1 LSRSALGMAACMF
14 GQAQGAARP
23 QRELQRRHPEVGEGR
38 GGVRRCRPNEAPRS
52 NERVICRVRFFRV
65 RGRLSPCGRNTGTT
79 DKQSESMPLTL
90 RELTKWRLDAVR
102 IMLAGNGAGFLGVG
116 AGLVQ
121 AHRNGF
127 SVTVIKIAGLCFF
140 VGLLAFVFSLMT
152 LYAVLMGHNQALYA
166 RNNRDFGL
174 LLKSPDRP
182 SLSWKA

>member
-1 LSRSALGMAACMF
+1 
-14 GQAQGAARP
+14 
-23 QRELQRRHPEVGEGR
+23 
-38 GGVRRCRPNEAPRS
+38 
-52 NERVICRVRFFRV
+52 
-65 RGRLSPCGRNTGTT
+65 
-79 DKQSESMPLTL
+79 MPLTL